1 MKHNLEKI
9 LIFVIGIMVG
19 ITLAGF
25 IVNPIISD
33 LRKTN
38 SILETELAETRGM
51 LDSTIG
57 RIEMEKYGR
66 EYDKP

>member
-1 MKHNLEKI
+1 
-9 LIFVIGIMVG
+9 MVG